1 MTIRQSIYQQEIL
14 PMAELL
20 FGALLRILQALLQG
34 APFILSGICITALLE
49 RMLGL
54 KDTKRLFGSNSIISL
69 FQSWCIG
76 MALPGC
82 SLGVIPICHQM
93 RASGIAIG
101 TIFAFALSSPLFDPL
116 SLLYGLT
123 LSKPFTIFAFA
134 GCSLVVVT
142 LSGAIFDKVFP
153 NTELQTQEQ
162 PEVPVGIRRILA
174 VAIAMARISVGP
186 MTAFIGVGLLGVGI
200 MSVVLP
206 HGVLS
211 GLMGHNNP
219 WAPMVMTGVALPAY
233 ATPMVAMSQLGSMF
247 QHGNSIGAAFILL
260 CFGAGMNL
268 GLIAWMWWHYGWKK
282 LSFWFGLML
291 LIVIGISYGIE
302 RPLYPQAIEASDH
315 SHAFDRYT
323 APFIKGYTPSNG
335 YGNEIIKRIT
345 VETQV
350 HEWIGAIALFT
361 LAVCGG
367 LLKLLDPKRRLDVW
381 LTQSADQVRPHGRYD
396 IILPAPV
403 LGLCGLAGIITISIA
418 GCFAYYPE
426 PDEALEELKVAT
438 LESTTAAMGNNPELC
453 LHWIPICE
461 GWNKRLL
468 VGMYLRK
475 WEVSEEIL
483 SLSRNFGKEVDELGH
498 MFEHRHFESAIRRQA
513 LAVDRA
519 RAALYE
525 GVQKNNT
532 RASP

>member
-1 MTIRQSIYQQEIL
+1 
-14 PMAELL
+14 MAELL

-219 WAPMVMTGVALPAY
+219 WAPLVMTGVALPAY

-282 LSFWFGLML
+282 L
-291 LIVIGISYGIE
+291 
-302 RPLYPQAIEASDH
+302 
-315 SHAFDRYT
+315 
-323 APFIKGYTPSNG
+323 
-335 YGNEIIKRIT
+335 
-345 VETQV
+345 
-350 HEWIGAIALFT
+350 
-361 LAVCGG
+361 
-367 LLKLLDPKRRLDVW
+367 KL
-381 LTQSADQVRPHGRYD
+381 H
-396 IILPAPV
+396 
-403 LGLCGLAGIITISIA
+403 
-418 GCFAYYPE
+418 
-426 PDEALEELKVAT
+426 
-438 LESTTAAMGNNPELC
+438 
-453 LHWIPICE
+453 
-461 GWNKRLL
+461 
-468 VGMYLRK
+468 
-475 WEVSEEIL
+475 
-483 SLSRNFGKEVDELGH
+483 
-498 MFEHRHFESAIRRQA
+498 
-513 LAVDRA
+513 
-519 RAALYE
+519 
-525 GVQKNNT
+525 
-532 RASP
+532 